1 MTTLI
6 GLYSS
11 TPGCGKSMVAQI
23 LKDQHQFEIHPFAG
37 PLKKLTVSFVRQF
50 GYSTGDAFDFVYRHK
65 ETPIGGIPGQP
76 TARHLMQ
83 TLGTEWGRE
92 LVHRDVWVDM
102 WHSTLPCLATASTV
116 ADDMRKTNEAR
127 AIKDAGGEWWRVVR
141 PGHEGETNGHSSEGA
156 LDDLEFDRV
165 IVNDGTLAELEVA
178 VGRALDQSR
187 GGARPTGSKVK
198 EVLDASS
205 IVCDS

>member
-1 MTTLI
+1 MTDPRLI

-50 GYSTGDAFDFVYRHK
+50 GYSIGDAVDFVYRYK
-65 ETPIGGIPGQP
+65 ERKIELIPGHP
-76 TARHLMQ
+76 TTRHLMQ
-83 TLGTEWGRE
+83 TLGTEWGRN
-92 LVHRDVWVDM
+92 LIHRDVWVDM

-116 ADDMRKTNEAR
+116 ADDMRKTNEAG

-141 PGHEGETNGHSSEGA
+141 PGHEGETNGHASEGA
-156 LDDLEFDRV
+156 LDDLAFDRV
-165 IVNDGTLAELEVA
+165 IINDGTELDLAKKVA
-178 VGRALDQSR
+178 EAL
-187 GGARPTGSKVK
+187 
-198 EVLDASS
+198 AS
-205 IVCDS
+205 